1 MKSSKAST
9 TALAALVVAAALTGA
24 CGEKDSEAPAQ
35 HAAPALAPA
44 GAIAADPYAITCGP
58 GRDQQKWADV
68 TRRATIAIA
77 DRERFRD
84 LNRLR
89 ASQSLYFAMTELCK
103 QKARS
108 FAPARAAADGVRDGA
123 LRVRPP
129 VRDAG

>member
-24 CGEKDSEAPAQ
+24 CGEQ
-35 HAAPALAPA
+35 
-44 GAIAADPYAITCGP
+44 ADPYAITCGHV
-58 GRDQQKWADV
+58 RDQQKWADV